1 MSDAEKRALAALA
14 VEGAEALLP
23 QQLKLLEQLCS
34 LDCGTGNE
42 AGNAAVID
50 LLLPVLSELGAQV
63 ERVVEP
69 GLGTHLVARLRPA
82 NPKGRILLAAHLDTV
97 FGPGFAA
104 KHPFRIEGDWAHGLG
119 AGDCKSGVLIALFSA
134 LLLKQ
139 AGKLPPWEI
148 TFLFTCDEETGSQ
161 SGSQIYQRE
170 AAGADCALVLEGGRE
185 RDGRPCFITSRK
197 GVILGSIEV
206 EGKEAHAGKAY
217 LEGRSAVL
225 ELAHQIIRLYS
236 FNDLEKGIYFNVAPI
251 SGGRPNG
258 VVAGEAR
265 GEFCCAGIPTNADF
279 PRIEA
284 LLQSMER
291 QVTVDGCR
299 VEVRYRTLFPAM
311 EKCEANHQ
319 AYLRVAEAAALLGLD
334 PLEGSDP
341 AATDGAYLSTFGVPT
356 VDALSAMAE
365 GIHTTEEKVSISS
378 IRQRTALCA
387 LILGL
392 LDTPGLS

>member
-14 VEGAEALLP
+14 QQGAQALLP
-23 QQLKLLEQLCS
+23 RQLQLLEQLCS
-34 LDCGTGNE
+34 LDSGTGNE
-42 AGNAAVID
+42 AGIAAVID
-50 LLLPVLSELGAQV
+50 LLLPILSELGAQV
-63 ERVVEP
+63 ERITEP
-69 GLGTHLVARLRPA
+69 DLGTHLVARVRPA
-82 NPKGRILLAAHLDTV
+82 NPRGRILLAAHLDTV

-119 AGDCKSGVLIALFSA
+119 AGDCKSGVLIALFGA

-161 SGSQIYQRE
+161 SGSRVYQRE
-170 AAGADCALVLEGGRE
+170 AVGADCALVLEGGRE

-236 FNDLEKGIYFNVAPI
+236 FNDYERGIYFNVAPI

-265 GEFCCAGIPTNADF
+265 GEFCCAGIPANADF

-284 LLQSMER
+284 LLQSMEQ
-291 QVTVDGCR
+291 QVTVEGCR
-299 VEVRYRTLFPAM
+299 VQVRYRTLFPAM
-311 EKCEANHQ
+311 EECQSNHR
-319 AYLRVAEAAALLGLD
+319 AYRRAAEAAALLGLD

-378 IRQRTALCA
+378 IRQRTTLCA

-392 LDTPGLS
+392 LDTPELP